1 MGKPRTK
8 VGNAPTRNVTKK
20 PTVATAR
27 AEKQEEIES
36 NAESESLRESSSNRG
51 GGNSSPGKGLKMVV
65 DTPISSSS
73 ASETSSEDGD
83 EDPLPPSSIVGQKRK
98 SRAVEETKASE
109 LALERE
115 LCRLNKYFKVIDE
128 TALVTVHG
136 EEQQ

>member
-36 NAESESLRESSSNRG
+36 NAESEGENALRESSS
-51 GGNSSPGKGLKMVV
+51 
-65 DTPISSSS
+65 DSS

-128 TALVTVHG
+128 TALVTVNK
-136 EEQQ
+136 